1 LDPALTRAGRLDY
14 VLRFSIPDEKDRFEI
29 LEVHTRDKPLGNGVD
44 LADLARSTEG
54 MVGSEIAS
62 ICRNAAMIA
71 ISEIVQK
78 GERKPSSKLS
88 IQAVHF
94 NEAIQRLRSKEGAPR
109 C

>member
-1 LDPALTRAGRLDY
+1 MDPALTRAGRLDY
-14 VLRFSIPDEKDRFEI
+14 VLRFPIPDEKDRLEI
-29 LEVHTRDKPLGNGVD
+29 FEVHLRDKPLGNDVD

-54 MVGSEIAS
+54 MVGSQIAS
-62 ICRNAAMIA
+62 VCRNATMIA

-88 IQAVHF
+88 IQAAHF
-94 NEAIQRLRSKEGAPR
+94 KEAIQRLRSKERDSR